1 MNEPMTSKHASY
13 LTLAAPVSGTS
24 PSFQASQVAL
34 HLTRPFFPWPPLFAE
49 HTDTQW
55 SPERCWGQKPSL
67 GSPSCSRERTRQ
79 GDVSPTPGSLG
90 EQQPLLGSL
99 GEAKPPGS
107 VPKVSPLPA
116 GPWSASSLSPHPAG
130 PPRPGPPD
138 YSNNT
143 TAFHTANP
151 DFLPVGI
158 TQRQGLAPAQTTCSA
173 VVTLGMG

>member
-1 MNEPMTSKHASY
+1 MESLKDAGDNSHLWAP
-13 LTLAAPVSGTS
+13 LAVPGKG
-24 PSFQASQVAL
+24 PGKEMC
-34 HLTRPFFPWPPLFAE
+34 PPPL
-49 HTDTQW
+49 
-55 SPERCWGQKPSL
+55 
-67 GSPSCSRERTRQ
+67 
-79 GDVSPTPGSLG
+79 GSLG

-130 PPRPGPPD
+130 PLRPGPPD